1 MSTFNICWVLYL
13 GLNRKCLFAF
23 LSWKVYLSLLT
34 PEGSFFWRCL
44 ATAWK
49 GNTYNFCVPT
59 MSHCNVPERWLQKKG
74 IMNYTFSLILVVSA
88 KWLLNASHLDDISF
102 TFVHLQ
108 LHLLVNHR
116 PRWSLV
122 LIEYI
127 KAIVLLINHES
138 SPFIGK
144 SVPRW
149 ENNDHLWFERA
160 GASFLKRLKEE
171 SPAKASFE
179 SHWEAKEFLK
189 LSHE

>member
-1 MSTFNICWVLYL
+1 MLSTISGLEQKMSL
-13 GLNRKCLFAF
+13 CLFKLEGLFILVDPWRQF
-23 LSWKVYLSLLT
+23 LLKMSGHSL
-34 PEGSFFWRCL
+34 
-44 ATAWK
+44 K
-49 GNTYNFCVPT
+49 GKHIQLLRP
-59 MSHCNVPERWLQKKG
+59 HNVTLQRSRALVAKKG

-171 SPAKASFE
+171 SPAKAS
-179 SHWEAKEFLK
+179 
-189 LSHE
+189 